1 MQMPPPDTQ
10 PTSILLPAG
19 TARIGGLVLAAGAG
33 SRYGMP
39 KALVHDAAG
48 RSWLQTA
55 VDVLVAAGCSPVIV
69 VLGADGAHAAA
80 LLNAGNTGNT
90 GSTDPDS
97 TNGAPS
103 PSTAAQTAPAPSTAA
118 HSARQHSA
126 ARPAASVLVVQI
138 TDWAEGLSASLRA
151 GLGCA
156 LEQPDLVAVAVIPV
170 DVPDLNT
177 ATVARLIGL
186 SDAGTLR
193 QARFDGQP
201 GHPVVIGRAHW
212 APLLDTLAGD
222 TGARPYLRA
231 HDVEAVECGDLG
243 TGADVDRPD

>member
-1 MQMPPPDTQ
+1 MQMPPPHI
-10 PTSILLPAG
+10 PPASIPLPAG

-48 RSWLQTA
+48 RSWLQSA

-69 VLGADGAHAAA
+69 VLGASGAHAAA
-80 LLNAGNTGNT
+80 LLTTGDDDPAS
-90 GSTDPDS
+90 ST
-97 TNGAPS
+97 GAPAVS
-103 PSTAAQTAPAPSTAA
+103 AAARG
-118 HSARQHSA
+118 ARQHSA
-126 ARPAASVLVVQI
+126 ARPMASVLIVQA

-151 GLGCA
+151 GLHCA

-170 DVPDLNT
+170 DVPDLNA
-177 ATVARLIGL
+177 ATVARVIGRTNETT
-186 SDAGTLR
+186 DAPSSAAASADTLR
-193 QARFDGQP
+193 QARFAGEP
-201 GHPVVIGRAHW
+201 GHPVVIGRTHW
-212 APLLDTLAGD
+212 APLLDSLAGD

-231 HDVEAVECGDLG
+231 HDVTAVECGDLG